1 MRRAIDFDAAAS
13 KNTEAHKVI
22 KAMRIYLGLSQ
33 EEVAKKAGISHLV
46 YYRYEKEAGYILRGG
61 FSEVCMILKILHLNP
76 RKFYQGQYV
85 LNETGYKAV
94 AHGKGRVSYLLRKSV
109 QKCCPV
115 SCKKYDE

>member
-1 MRRAIDFDAAAS
+1 MRRAIDYDAAAS
-13 KNTEAHKVI
+13 KNTESHKVI

-33 EEVAKKAGISHLV
+33 EEVAKK
-46 YYRYEKEAGYILRGG
+46 AGYILRGG

-94 AHGKGRVSYLLRKSV
+94 AHGKGRVSYLLRRSV

-115 SCKKYDE
+115 SCKKSDE